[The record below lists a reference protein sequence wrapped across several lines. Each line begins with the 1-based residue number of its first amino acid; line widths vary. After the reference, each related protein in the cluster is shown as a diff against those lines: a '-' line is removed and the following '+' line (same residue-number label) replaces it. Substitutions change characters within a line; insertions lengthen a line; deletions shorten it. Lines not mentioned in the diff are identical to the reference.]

1 MKKILITGANS
12 YIGTHVENWLV
23 KENSTQ
29 EKYKVDTLDMLD
41 VNWINKDFT
50 GYDVVFH
57 VAGIVHQK
65 ETSRNES
72 LYYEVNERLAISVAE
87 KAKHSGIGHF
97 IILSSMSVYGFDK
110 GHITKST
117 LPSPKT
123 HYGKSKYNADNRILE
138 MANEKFVVSIVRPQ
152 MVYGKGCKGNYG
164 LLRKIALKS
173 PIFPKYNNERSMIY
187 IDNLAI
193 FIQKIIDG
201 KLQGVFLPQ
210 DREFVNT
217 SKMVL
222 EIARCNNRKCMLC
235 GMFAPFIHIGKM
247 LNITLVNK
255 VFGNLTYERC
265 DVVEGKSF
273 VEIMQEVEKNN

>member
-138 MANEKFVVSIVRPQ
+138 MANEKFVVSIVRPP

-187 IDNLAI
+187 IDIL
-193 FIQKIIDG
+193 
-201 KLQGVFLPQ
+201 L
-210 DREFVNT
+210 
-217 SKMVL
+217 
-222 EIARCNNRKCMLC
+222 
-235 GMFAPFIHIGKM
+235 
-247 LNITLVNK
+247 
-255 VFGNLTYERC
+255 
-265 DVVEGKSF
+265 
-273 VEIMQEVEKNN
+273 